1 MKQWELSDTG
11 SFHSS
16 HCSPNKA
23 TVGRYFDILADMGF
37 FSTSSGPQ
45 VSQEDTDTMELRN
58 KRVKSLDF
66 ERPEGLVR

>member
-1 MKQWELSDTG
+1 MG

-23 TVGRYFDILADMGF
+23 AVGGYFDIFADMGF
-37 FSTSSGPQ
+37 LSKGSGPQ
-45 VSQEDTDTMELRN
+45 VSQEDTDTMELGN
-58 KRVKSLDF
+58 KRVKALDL